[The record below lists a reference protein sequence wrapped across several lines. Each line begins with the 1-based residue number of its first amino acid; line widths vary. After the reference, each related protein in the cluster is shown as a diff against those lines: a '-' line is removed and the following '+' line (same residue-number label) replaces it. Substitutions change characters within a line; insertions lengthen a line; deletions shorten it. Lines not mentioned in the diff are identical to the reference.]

1 MDYRFLGKRKTLA
14 LGVYPAVSLA
24 SARKRRD
31 EARTLLAEGID
42 PSQAKQEGKYART
55 AAAAQTFE
63 VVANQWLLKIAPSRS
78 ASTQDKVK
86 GWRPRTGSNKYA
98 ARSSGSRWRSTWWS
112 AISPPT
118 CVAH

>member
-42 PSQAKQEGKYART
+42 PSLAKQEERLARS
-55 AAAAQTFE
+55 AAAQQTFE
-63 VVANQWLLKIAPSRS
+63 VVAKQWMEKIAPTRT
-78 ASTQDKVK
+78 ASTQEKVQRWLDQNLIPVIGK
-86 GWRPRTGSNKYA
+86 KPIAEIKPRDVLA
-98 ARSSGSRWRSTWWS
+98 AM
-112 AISPPT
+112 
-118 CVAH
+118 